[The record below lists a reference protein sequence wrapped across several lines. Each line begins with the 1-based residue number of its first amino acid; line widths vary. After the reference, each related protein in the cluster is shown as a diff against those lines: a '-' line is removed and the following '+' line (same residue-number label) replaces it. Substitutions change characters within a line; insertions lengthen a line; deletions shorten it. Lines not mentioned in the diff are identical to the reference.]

1 MTKKELKYL
10 KTFESFLLEALSE
23 DKEMAKDISQKLIA
37 ALSKTLNDDEEE
49 ALEQIMRIES
59 KEMLDMVS
67 DEVKKS
73 TKMDLPT
80 YLNDEMSDVDVEYKN
95 IFTWIK
101 ELDPEMAKKYKE
113 NKFLQKTGKVIDY
126 IQDFTWEG
134 FLADLYSLGSKVLMK
149 LLSIIVKTYQKFKH
163 WREEN
168 PKTWKLIVVVILLL
182 IFIFVFAYSAYCKKT
197 GQVPKFNVNLKDALT
212 SAKGSGGPGG
222 PPVKNEGVDA
232 AIGILEK
239 MKDNTFTDT
248 KQISAMNRA
257 MNYLIEMKKG
267 NTISLDSEAKQELS
281 NALGMVK
288 DYYDKAEKV
297 HPNYTSQ
304 VTYLDKLKDFAER
317 GADYLKANWEKV
329 EYVTPDG
336 KYAGS
341 EEKWS
346 FVTKS
351 GIKQAFSD
359 AMGKYYEP

>member
-168 PKTWKLIVVVILLL
+168 PKTWRLIVICLLIL
-182 IFIFVFAYSAYCKKT
+182 IFIVIFSSQAVAAKT
-197 GQVPKFNVNLKDALT
+197 GTNPPPGMIDSCILIMFSFNSSLDIFDKDSISFKSLSEIFFNSKFRFWLATFNIEEIGKFIDSFTLT
-212 SAKGSGGPGG
+212 SFFD
-222 PPVKNEGVDA
+222 E
-232 AIGILEK
+232 I
-239 MKDNTFTDT
+239 TFKIFFFDSS
-248 KQISAMNRA
+248 KVSKF
-257 MNYLIEMKKG
+257 LI
-267 NTISLDSEAKQELS
+267 
-281 NALGMVK
+281 
-288 DYYDKAEKV
+288 
-297 HPNYTSQ
+297 
-304 VTYLDKLKDFAER
+304 DF
-317 GADYLKANWEKV
+317 
-329 EYVTPDG
+329 
-336 KYAGS
+336 
-341 EEKWS
+341 
-346 FVTKS
+346 
-351 GIKQAFSD
+351 
-359 AMGKYYEP
+359 M